1 MFTNFRFWWNTKI
14 RPRFVPHYWCEFWD
28 WREKKK
34 TVGWYI
40 LNRKGDMIPW
50 VHFGESNLICLY
62 EDMITTI
69 DAPPLR

>member
-14 RPRFVPHYWCEFWD
+14 RPRFVSHYWCEFWD

-40 LNRKGDMIPW
+40 LNREGDMIPW
-50 VHFGESNLICLY
+50 VHFDQGLICLY
-62 EDMITTI
+62 ENMITKI
-69 DAPPLR
+69 APPIN

>member
-34 TVGWYI
+34 VIGWYI